1 MESGGQFMETPVDQ
15 IYTVADYFEG
25 RRPHMPVAV

>member
-1 MESGGQFMETPVDQ
+1 MVSGGQFMETPVVQ
-15 IYTVADYFEG
+15 IYTVEDFEG